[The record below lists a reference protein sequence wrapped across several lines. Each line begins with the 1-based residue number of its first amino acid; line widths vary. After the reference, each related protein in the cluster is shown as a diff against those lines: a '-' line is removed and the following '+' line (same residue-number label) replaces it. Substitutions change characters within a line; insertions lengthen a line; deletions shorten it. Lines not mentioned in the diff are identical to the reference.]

1 MHHRKLVGQRDHS
14 LCPVFCVDV
23 CAINHARDRTSVA
36 AARLSLSNHALAS
49 ARGPFVHCPPDGST
63 TLAHPGPSHEI
74 SSRPSTLP
82 PPFAYSPHARDSVSA
97 SAPPNGSGPGP
108 APEHEAVPISMTGN
122 PAPAPDAASA
132 PLHIP
137 ASSSDASL
145 PSSID

>member
-1 MHHRKLVGQRDHS
+1 MYVYSVTCCPLAND
-14 LCPVFCVDV
+14 LCTL
-23 CAINHARDRTSVA
+23 AARDLTSGDV
-36 AARLSLSNHALAS
+36 S
-49 ARGPFVHCPPDGST
+49 GSDI
-63 TLAHPGPSHEI
+63 PGGTEAPE
-74 SSRPSTLP
+74 
-82 PPFAYSPHARDSVSA
+82 AVSA

-108 APEHEAVPISMTGN
+108 APEREAVPISMTGN